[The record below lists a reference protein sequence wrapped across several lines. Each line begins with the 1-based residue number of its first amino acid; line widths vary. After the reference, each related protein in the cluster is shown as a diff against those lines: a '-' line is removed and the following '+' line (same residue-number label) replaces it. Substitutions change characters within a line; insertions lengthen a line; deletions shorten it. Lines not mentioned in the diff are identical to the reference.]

1 MEYGCTVSSGR
12 RLEPCPQC
20 SAVGRQWKLW
30 LGLLLGDLLVIG
42 DVLRMVVVPGLAL
55 TPPLSQFLSCEVSKF
70 VLTLTYTK

>member
-1 MEYGCTVSSGR
+1 MF
-12 RLEPCPQC
+12 
-20 SAVGRQWKLW
+20 SAVLLEGSGNSGW
-30 LGLLLGDLLVIG
+30 GLLLGDLLVIG